1 MTANTANT
9 PTNEPRIRVLVA
21 DDHAVVREGIRNV
34 LATTHGFD
42 IAGEAGGGAE
52 AVRLAAECEPDV
64 VLLDVSMPD
73 GGGLEVIGD
82 LRRAAPDARVLILS
96 VHDEAEY
103 VLQGVRAGAHGY
115 LRKDSS
121 PAELREAVRA
131 VDRGESVFSPAMATR
146 LSDALRVE
154 SDRHARVSRLALLTA
169 RERDVLEGIAN
180 GETNKEIAARFGI
193 SPRTVETHRESL
205 MRKLDIHSVAG
216 LTRLAVEEGLVAS

>member
-1 MTANTANT
+1 MNG
-9 PTNEPRIRVLVA
+9 EPRIRVLVA
-21 DDHAVVREGIRNV
+21 DDHAVVREGIRHV
-34 LATTHGFD
+34 LAPAHGFD
-42 IAGEAGGGAE
+42 IAGEASRGAE
-52 AVRLAAECEPDV
+52 AVKLAAECEPDV
-64 VLLDVSMPD
+64 IVLDVSMPD

-82 LRRAAPDARVLILS
+82 IRRVAPDARVLILS

-121 PAELREAVRA
+121 PAELRDAVRA

-154 SDRHARVSRLALLTA
+154 SDRFARASKLALLTA

-180 GETNKEIAARFGI
+180 GETNKEIAGRFGI

-205 MRKLDIHSVAG
+205 MKKLEIHSVAG
-216 LTRLAVEEGLVAS
+216 LTRLAVEEGLITS